1 MTITLLNSLES
12 IGRLKQI
19 GFWIQLGGIDIA
31 SRYRRSFLGAFWIVL
46 VNSLTIIAI
55 GLVYSSLFGIEL
67 QSYFPFLVVGYIF
80 WLWISASL
88 LEMTSSL
95 TAYRYILI
103 NNAVDPIAVFARV
116 YARNLII
123 LVHNIPILI
132 VVLALYGPELSLI
145 NFLVL
150 PNFLI
155 IGSVIFLGSGMLAF
169 FAARFQ
175 DVQHLITAS
184 IGVLFLITP
193 IIWSPEILTERAYIA
208 SVNPLTHVI
217 ELLRAP
223 LLGRVPKALNYFVCV
238 GLLAI
243 LFFGFSQTYK
253 LYHRRYMFWI

>member
-1 MTITLLNSLES
+1 MNITQLNSLES
-12 IGRLKQI
+12 FERLKQI
-19 GFWIQLGGIDIA
+19 AFWVQLGGIDIA

-55 GLVYSSLFGIEL
+55 RLVYSSLFGIEL

-116 YARNLII
+116 FARNIII
-123 LVHNIPILI
+123 LLHNIPILV
-132 VVLALYGPELSLI
+132 VVLALYSPELSLR
-145 NFLVL
+145 VL
-150 PNFLI
+150 LIVPNFFFV
-155 IGSVIFLGSGMLAF
+155 GSIIFLGSGMMSF
-169 FAARFQ
+169 FAARYQ

-208 SVNPLTHVI
+208 SINPLTHVI
-217 ELLRAP
+217 SLLRAP
-223 LLGRVPKALNYFVCV
+223 LLGQVPEPLNYIVCLV
-238 GLLAI
+238 LLV
-243 LFFGFSQTYK
+243 LFSFGFFQTYK
-253 LYHRRYMFWI
+253 NYHRRYMFWI